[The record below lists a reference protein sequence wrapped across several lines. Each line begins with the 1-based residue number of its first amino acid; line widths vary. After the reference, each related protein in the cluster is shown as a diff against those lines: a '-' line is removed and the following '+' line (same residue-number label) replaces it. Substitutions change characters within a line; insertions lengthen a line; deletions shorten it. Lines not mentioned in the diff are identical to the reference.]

1 MPEWRK
7 YVIPPDL
14 ELGMPV
20 FFAEITILPVV
31 RQILVRTSES
41 VTGAVSPLA
50 LLITHGRETYLAML
64 DDEISEQEI
73 IGWLKDRGILS

>member
-7 YVIPPDL
+7 DVIPPDL

-20 FFAEITILPVV
+20 FFAEITILPIV
-31 RQILVRTSES
+31 RQILVRTPES
-41 VTGAVSPLA
+41 VSGAVSPVA
-50 LLITHGRETYLAML
+50 LLITHGRETYLAKL

-73 IGWLKDRGILS
+73 LRWLKDRRIVG

>member
-20 FFAEITILPVV
+20 FFAQITILPVV
-31 RQILVRTSES
+31 RQILVLTPDS
-41 VTGAVSPLA
+41 VSGAASPLA
-50 LLITHGRETYLAML
+50 LLISHCRETYLVML
-64 DDEISEQEI
+64 DDETSEQEI
-73 IGWLKDRGILS
+73 ISWLKDRGILG